1 MRKYLNHPIV
11 QGYISANN
19 FGRMLGMDFEV
30 LDAGAVRYSMKVTEE
45 HLATPQ
51 AAHGGS
57 VSALMDAT
65 MGVCALSQVLSEN
78 KVVSTIELKI
88 SFLSPAL
95 LGDMLIG
102 TAKILKDG
110 RRILFVEGEISNQDG
125 KKIAMATGTF
135 NSYPAEKAG
144 FFI

>member
-1 MRKYLNHPIV
+1 MKKFLNHPLV
-11 QGYISANN
+11 QGYIQSNR
-19 FGRMLGMDFEV
+19 FGELLEMDF
-30 LDAGAVRYSMKVTEE
+30 DISSPGKIIYRMPVTEK

-57 VSALMDAT
+57 ISAMMDAT
-65 MGVCALSQVLSEN
+65 MGVCALSQVLEDN

-95 LGDMLIG
+95 IGDELIG
-102 TAKILKDG
+102 EAKIIKAG
-110 RRILFVEGEISNQDG
+110 KRILFVEGEIRNQ
-125 KKIAMATGTF
+125 KNQLISIASGTF

-144 FFI
+144 FSI